1 MNTAKAV
8 LATSALAGAAMA
20 NCQYDGSKTGVAN
33 LKQAATK
40 LLVDST
46 GTSLDG
52 TNNKWFTADE
62 VNTIDRFLGVEVV
75 LPEVTLDGSGFFNN
89 DQHLCSRTWKC
100 DKQDYTVCPGE
111 TRTTA
116 QFRSYTTDTLEGQDK
131 FRPKFSFP
139 TTKGKKY
146 SLIMVDLFS
155 PKFAESGSKIGFTN
169 TCFFHY
175 MAFNFENADALNAMD
190 GTDKDR
196 EPMGPLVGAGNIQY
210 GEPNKY
216 TFLLYEHDGDLT
228 FDAQKITDTFLA
240 CDLDNTFSIT
250 GLDNA
255 ELVSF
260 SYFQGETSMSSRLTS
275 LANEGLAP
283 AVDAIFSSTC
293 DNLIPKDES
302 SYSFDSALD
311 MCPYGKPQPE
321 INARAKQLLSSLKR
335 MAVRT
340 GL

>member
-1 MNTAKAV
+1 MPTIFVASIFCSSFPQAV
-8 LATSALAGAAMA
+8 
-20 NCQYDGSKTGVAN
+20 D
-33 LKQAATK
+33 
-40 LLVDST
+40 
-46 GTSLDG
+46 LD
-52 TNNKWFTADE
+52 E
-62 VNTIDRFLGVEVV
+62 LSNTIPPLSLQIKLFL
-75 LPEVTLDGSGFFNN
+75 
-89 DQHLCSRTWKC
+89 
-100 DKQDYTVCPGE
+100 
-111 TRTTA
+111 
-116 QFRSYTTDTLEGQDK
+116 
-131 FRPKFSFP
+131 
-139 TTKGKKY
+139 
-146 SLIMVDLFS
+146 
-155 PKFAESGSKIGFTN
+155 
-169 TCFFHY
+169 
-175 MAFNFENADALNAMD
+175 ADALNAMD

-335 MAVRT
+335 MADRT